1 MLFCFSSFFQDLEA
15 INKMM
20 ISVDARKS
28 VGKRLLSDDT
38 DVEMAEGPP
47 PKKTTAFVRKLEN
60 IIGERRTQN
69 Q

>member
-1 MLFCFSSFFQDLEA
+1 MINVFQDLEA

-20 ISVDARKS
+20 ICVDKKKS

-38 DVEMAEGPP
+38 DVEMTESTPP
-47 PKKTTAFVRKLEN
+47 PKKTTTFVARKLEN

>member
-1 MLFCFSSFFQDLEA
+1 MEA

-20 ISVDARKS
+20 ISVDARKG

-38 DVEMAEGPP
+38 DVEMTEGTP
-47 PKKTTAFVRKLEN
+47 PKKTTTFVARKLEN

>member
-1 MLFCFSSFFQDLEA
+1 
-15 INKMM
+15 M
-20 ISVDARKS
+20 ISVEAKKS

-38 DVEMAEGPP
+38 DVEMAEGTS
-47 PKKTTAFVRKLEN
+47 PKKPTTLVARKLEN

>member
-1 MLFCFSSFFQDLEA
+1 MEA

-20 ISVDARKS
+20 ISVDPKRS
-28 VGKRLLSDDT
+28 VGKRLLTDET
-38 DVEMAEGPP
+38 DVEMSDGGPSP
-47 PKKTTAFVRKLEN
+47 IKKTTTFVARKLEN

>member
-1 MLFCFSSFFQDLEA
+1 
-15 INKMM
+15 MM
-20 ISVDARKS
+20 ISVDAKKS

-38 DVEMAEGPP
+38 DVEMSEGQTS
-47 PKKTTAFVRKLEN
+47 PKKTATVVTRKLEN

>member
-1 MLFCFSSFFQDLEA
+1 
-15 INKMM
+15 MM

-38 DVEMAEGPP
+38 DVDMITVEQSPA
-47 PKKTTAFVRKLEN
+47 KKTTTPFVARKLEN

>member
-1 MLFCFSSFFQDLEA
+1 
-15 INKMM
+15 MM
-20 ISVDARKS
+20 ISVDPKRS

-38 DVEMAEGPP
+38 DVEMSEGTSPI
-47 PKKTTAFVRKLEN
+47 KKTTAFVARKLEN

>member
-1 MLFCFSSFFQDLEA
+1 MV
-15 INKMM
+15 

-38 DVEMAEGPP
+38 DVDMTLDQQLST
-47 PKKTTAFVRKLEN
+47 KKVMTTFVARKLEN
-60 IIGERRTQN
+60 ILDDRRIQN

>member
-1 MLFCFSSFFQDLEA
+1 MVTCLFQDLEA

-28 VGKRLLSDDT
+28 VGKRLLSDDM
-38 DVEMAEGPP
+38 DAEMTENTS
-47 PKKTTAFVRKLEN
+47 PKKTATFVARKLEN

>member
-1 MLFCFSSFFQDLEA
+1 
-15 INKMM
+15 MM
-20 ISVDARKS
+20 ISVDAKKS

-38 DVEMAEGPP
+38 DVEMTESTP
-47 PKKTTAFVRKLEN
+47 PKKTATFVARKLEN

>member
-1 MLFCFSSFFQDLEA
+1 MIDMFFLFQDLEA

-20 ISVDARKS
+20 ISVDAKKS

-38 DVEMAEGPP
+38 DVEMTESTS
-47 PKKTTAFVRKLEN
+47 PKKAATFVARKLEN

>member
-1 MLFCFSSFFQDLEA
+1 MEA

-20 ISVDARKS
+20 ISVDPKRS

-38 DVEMAEGPP
+38 DVEMSEGTSPI
-47 PKKTTAFVRKLEN
+47 KKTTAFVARKLEN

>member
-1 MLFCFSSFFQDLEA
+1 MINVFQDLEA

-20 ISVDARKS
+20 ICVDAKKKS

-38 DVEMAEGPP
+38 DVEMTESTSP
-47 PKKTTAFVRKLEN
+47 PKKTTTFVARKLEN